1 MGIPTGAIPDDIT
14 SLGYILSINTINSW
28 INNSLVAYSPP
39 NTNNYSRVAS
49 ILENMTV
56 NQIDQLQPYVPGT
69 EPTDS
74 SQENKNK
81 IQPEQ
86 SQKESIVIESMD
98 VNQKTNPE
106 QNNSISSEKGNNS
119 SIKDSEQRRSIVAN
133 AVQEMIKVAERNGG
147 VGQEIKTIAQTQ
159 TQNQEKL
166 ETGIQKIQSR
176 SGFAKFFIGPNYG
189 EIKNSQKLLE
199 QNKERIQNLNQLK
212 TQVADQGDQ
221 LQLVEQIQLLEQ
233 VNQQIETSL
242 TEAQK
247 GFSLFGW
254 IFRLFTK

>member
-1 MGIPTGAIPDDIT
+1 
-14 SLGYILSINTINSW
+14 
-28 INNSLVAYSPP
+28 
-39 NTNNYSRVAS
+39 
-49 ILENMTV
+49 
-56 NQIDQLQPYVPGT
+56 
-69 EPTDS
+69 
-74 SQENKNK
+74 
-81 IQPEQ
+81 
-86 SQKESIVIESMD
+86 
-98 VNQKTNPE
+98 
-106 QNNSISSEKGNNS
+106 
-119 SIKDSEQRRSIVAN
+119 
-133 AVQEMIKVAERNGG
+133 MIKVAERNGG